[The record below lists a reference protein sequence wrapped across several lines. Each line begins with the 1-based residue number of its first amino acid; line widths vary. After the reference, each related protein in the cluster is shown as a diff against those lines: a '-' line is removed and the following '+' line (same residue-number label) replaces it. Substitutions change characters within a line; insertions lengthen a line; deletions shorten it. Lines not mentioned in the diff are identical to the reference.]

1 MHAQAQWQ
9 TLVLLTLHEVE
20 VPRSGTEPTDLVI
33 GWSQPTWEC
42 LGRAQNIDSWWA
54 VEHLHHPRG
63 QEPAYLNLSRSQDA
77 ASRAHGP
84 HSCYW
89 QHARSYHHL
98 LCFRV
103 VHGGNN
109 CSFHQKHHHSDH
121 SRMVQA
127 AWFHH
132 IHQVENFVVAWAQS
146 GQDASSK
153 FLASLQQ
160 RVVQVCSEQPT
171 PRELLQSS
179 IERFLSISGQNHAIM
194 AASNWTYFS
203 SCNSSKHTQD
213 VQSRASHSFCR

>member
-1 MHAQAQWQ
+1 M
-9 TLVLLTLHEVE
+9 
-20 VPRSGTEPTDLVI
+20 G
-33 GWSQPTWEC
+33 
-42 LGRAQNIDSWWA
+42 GRASTPSPRTGTCIPESVQVTRRRI
-54 VEHLHHPRG
+54 LH
-63 QEPAYLNLSRSQDA
+63 
-77 ASRAHGP
+77 SRATFLLLATRTFLSSSVVF
-84 HSCYW
+84 SCRA
-89 QHARSYHHL
+89 QGEELQLPPKASP
-98 LCFRV
+98 V
-103 VHGGNN
+103 
-109 CSFHQKHHHSDH
+109 HSDH

-160 RVVQVCSEQPT
+160 RVAQVCSEQPT
-171 PRELLQSS
+171 LRELLQSS

-213 VQSRASHSFCR
+213 V